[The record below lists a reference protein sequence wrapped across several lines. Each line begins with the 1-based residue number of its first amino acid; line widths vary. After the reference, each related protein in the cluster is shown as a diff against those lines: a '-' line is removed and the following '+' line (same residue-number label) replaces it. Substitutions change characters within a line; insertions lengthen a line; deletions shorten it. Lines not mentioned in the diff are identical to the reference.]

1 MKRESN
7 IGDSQRISIYENGI
21 VSIPSETKMSIVEI
35 ADLFEISYQIIKRN
49 IRAIEKTNIATGD
62 YTMSCSL
69 EGQTIYPDYYGL
81 DMIVALAFRVQSA
94 KVEILRQWIVR
105 KLLRPEISELL
116 ITNIPNSILN

>member
-116 ITNIPNSILN
+116 ITNIPNPILN